1 MEIKSLNRAEAFRYM
16 GQRGEIT
23 AQLKGL
29 VDECEKELLKA
40 IKPRYV
46 YKAFGIEHSEIG
58 VVIKNTT
65 LTLEGWDIKEHLK
78 DCTKCV
84 LLCATVS
91 ADVDKLVR
99 TYEATDMAKAF
110 VADSLASVAVEQVC
124 NKAEEEIKNKLD
136 GYNFTWRFS
145 PGYGDFPIDLQQKF
159 LEILDAP
166 KRIGVNTTENML
178 LVPRKSVTAVIGLS
192 KGEISKGKRG
202 CVSCNMYGRCE
213 YRLRGEHCGV

>member
-1 MEIKSLNRAEAFRYM
+1 M
-16 GQRGEIT
+16 
-23 AQLKGL
+23 
-29 VDECEKELLKA
+29 
-40 IKPRYV
+40 
-46 YKAFGIEHSEIG
+46 
-58 VVIKNTT
+58 
-65 LTLEGWDIKEHLK
+65 
-78 DCTKCV
+78 
-84 LLCATVS
+84 
-91 ADVDKLVR
+91 
-99 TYEATDMAKAF
+99 
-110 VADSLASVAVEQVC
+110 C
-124 NKAEEEIKNKLD
+124 NKAEEEIQNKLD

-202 CVSCNMYGRCE
+202 CVSCNMYDRCE